1 MLAFIEGAETCTRR
15 TVNWHWYDCAGI
27 LMLQPRPQHHPL
39 IRDNIWRGRSQ
50 NKLKAAW
57 QFCFLWVESSCSLW
71 LVALQHFPDRL
82 ASWEHF
88 LAPLPASCTP
98 AHVFIGHPFIRF
110 LQRDFVRP
118 LSGFDSSRV
127 GGAARSP
134 LVADVITLLIGHA
147 ADQLPVVFLVGT
159 LKLKMS
165 TTDQCFP
172 VVE

>member
-1 MLAFIEGAETCTRR
+1 MLLRCESLERR
-15 TVNWHWYDCAGI
+15 TI
-27 LMLQPRPQHHPL
+27 L
-39 IRDNIWRGRSQ
+39 G
-50 NKLKAAW
+50 
-57 QFCFLWVESSCSLW
+57 SSKNL
-71 LVALQHFPDRL
+71 LVSKRL
-82 ASWEHF
+82 ATRT
-88 LAPLPASCTP
+88 APLPASCTP
-98 AHVFIGHPFIRF
+98 AHVLIGHPFIRL

-127 GGAARSP
+127 GGAARSLP
-134 LVADVITLLIGHA
+134 VADVITLLIGHA